1 MTLSQ
6 NFSYAKYLVE
16 GSQHTIGR
24 NRIYEAMRQ
33 AAAEADVQRIAVAQ
47 EAMFLRV
54 QKYVAQR
61 MNGGGKRVDQKMF
74 QGLLSITKDRL
85 LNQEYAELVNV
96 KNVFRASLPQKIS
109 KELLTAIAL
118 TNSRGVTGT
127 GVIPGKRNQVLLLLT
142 DSSLIYSEQFK
153 FRIFYWESVRQVEI
167 CYLHGTPHHFNVTL
181 HDASTETLAQ
191 LTIPANTSFGN
202 TFYYSCKQL
211 PHINFSTYPSISFP
225 SQLTNSIP
233 KF

>member
-1 MTLSQ
+1 MPLSQ
-6 NFSYAKYLVE
+6 NSNYAKYLVE

-24 NRIYEAMRQ
+24 NRIYEAMMQ
-33 AAAEADVQRIAVAQ
+33 AAAEAEVQRIAVAQ
-47 EAMFLRV
+47 EAMFARV

-61 MNGGGKRVDQKMF
+61 MDGAGKRVDQKMF
-74 QGLLSITKDRL
+74 QGLLGIAKDRV
-85 LNQEYAELVNV
+85 LNQEYAELVNA
-96 KNVFRASLPQKIS
+96 KNAFRTSLPQKIS

-127 GVIPGKRNQVLLLLT
+127 GVIPGRRNQILLLLT
-142 DSSLIYSEQFK
+142 DSGLIYSEQFK

-167 CYLHGTPHHFNVTL
+167 CYLHGAPHHFNVTL
-181 HDASTETLAQ
+181 HDALSETLVR

-211 PHINFSTYPSISFP
+211 SHINFSTYPSISFP
-225 SQLTNSIP
+225 SELTNFIP